1 MMMRNKMVVFWVL
14 ALFLML
20 PLNSQAEEVSLYA
33 AGSLKAALGDT
44 AAAFKKQ
51 KGVSV
56 STEFSPSGLLRQ
68 RIEKGEDTDVFASAN
83 MKHPQTLMDQGRP
96 GPVVL
101 FARNNLCAMAQP
113 DVEVSSATLLD
124 VLLDP
129 DVRLGTS
136 TPEADPSGDYAWEL
150 FHLADKLRPG
160 SFDQLSGKALQLT
173 GGPDSPAPPAGRNKY
188 AWVMQENQA
197 DIFLTYC
204 TNAVLARQEADQLQ
218 IVDIPPELSVGA
230 DYGLIVLD
238 QANTEAWQLAM
249 YILSPQGQKIL
260 DDYGFVAQGIPAE

>member
-1 MMMRNKMVVFWVL
+1 MKKRLFCLMVLVFCL
-14 ALFLML
+14 TF
-20 PLNSQAEEVSLYA
+20 PLSSNAQDVSLYA
-33 AGSLKAALGDT
+33 AGSLKAALGDV
-44 AAAFKKQ
+44 AAAFEKQ
-51 KGVSV
+51 EGVGV

-68 RIEKGEDTDVFASAN
+68 RIEKGEDADVFASAN

-113 DVEVSSATLLD
+113 EVEVSSAGLLD
-124 VLLDP
+124 VILDQ

-150 FHLADKLRPG
+150 FGLAEKLRPG
-160 SFDQLSGKALQLT
+160 SFEKLSEKALKLT

-188 AWVMQENQA
+188 AWVMQEDKA
-197 DIFLTYC
+197 DVFLTYC
-204 TNAVLARQEADQLQ
+204 TNAVLARQEAGQLQ
-218 IVDIPPELSVGA
+218 IVDIPQELSVGA

-238 QANTEAWQLAM
+238 QANTEAWRLAM
-249 YILSPQGQKIL
+249 FILSPQGQKIL
-260 DDYGFVAQGIPAE
+260 ADYGFVAQGIPAE